1 MITLQIF
8 FNPMK
13 HKINRKWLC
22 PDCPSDEIFFL
33 DFDTQ
38 KAQGQDVFRLL
49 SKYEKLECPEGHKK
63 KHFLTPGAE
72 CFFFSC
78 DYGVSVNLQHD
89 VSFQG
94 KLWKVKSV
102 IGQNG
107 SIFFNNK
114 SYFQVTENEIVKCES
129 SQVINAII
137 IVFEVWQD
145 NIIPDEKF
153 CYKGNELRKIRDIL
167 KRTEDRHKNPNDDR
181 HKNPNEDRH
190 ITPQKGDRHKNR
202 KENILNELKT
212 DTGMETVCC
221 ICAELKSSKSC
232 SLADSMPR
240 EKFEEFLIDLK
251 ITRNLDGKLYI
262 CNVCKTSIQNN
273 KKPIRA
279 QKEFLGLLDYPDN
292 FKEKLPSICQP
303 NPRILDEKKLVKL
316 NKGSLIKKLN
326 IEPSTLDTLFKLKHF
341 LNFF

>member
-129 SQVINAII
+129 SQVINAVI
-137 IVFEVWQD
+137 IVFEVCQD
-145 NIIPDEKF
+145 NVIPDEKF

-167 KRTEDRHKNPNDDR
+167 KADRHKNPNVDR
-181 HKNPNEDRH
+181 HITPRKGDRH
-190 ITPQKGDRHKNR
+190 ITPQKGDRHKNP
-202 KENILNELKT
+202 KEDRYKNPKEDRHKNPKGDRHKTKNENLIKELKT
-212 DTGMETVCC
+212 DTGMEIVCC

-232 SLADSMPR
+232 SVADSVPR

-262 CNVCKTSIQNN
+262 CNVCKASIQNN

-316 NKGSLIKKLN
+316 NKGSL
-326 IEPSTLDTLFKLKHF
+326 
-341 LNFF
+341 